1 MGNIY
6 LSLGGTWAAVIK
18 YIFLAP
24 ELTYHP
30 FFFSSPDAFNSHLLW
45 QFIKLKRSHYRK
57 EGNLRKIF
65 SGGEPQFLPC
75 FLPAATAQKG
85 GRAADDNVCRSS
97 GVWMGKGAGSR
108 APGLPFSLWRY
119 SGQRV
124 SGGTAEPCC
133 RGGTHQPHTSVP
145 GNTSSP
151 DQAFRLPCL
160 IARVPHCQ
168 PGRKKV

>member
-30 FFFSSPDAFNSHLLW
+30 FYFSSPDAFNSHLLW
-45 QFIKLKRSHYRK
+45 RFIKLKRSHYRK

-75 FLPAATAQKG
+75 FLLAATAQKA

-108 APGLPFSLWRY
+108 APGLPFPC
-119 SGQRV
+119 
-124 SGGTAEPCC
+124 GGAQC
-133 RGGTHQPHTSVP
+133 RGCLGAQQSRAAGEGPTSRTPRYQGTPAPWTKPSGCP
-145 GNTSSP
+145 
-151 DQAFRLPCL
+151 AL
-160 IARVPHCQ
+160 
-168 PGRKKV
+168 